1 MMNRCGRERLRDK
14 RCAVLFELLI
24 ATLKSASRLASFCLD
39 CDITKRF
46 VMRRT
51 PDPLIYVPLF
61 VCVEGNSVQ
70 DKQQKIAS
78 QEVG

>member
-1 MMNRCGRERLRDK
+1 
-14 RCAVLFELLI
+14 
-24 ATLKSASRLASFCLD
+24 
-39 CDITKRF
+39 
-46 VMRRT
+46 MRRT